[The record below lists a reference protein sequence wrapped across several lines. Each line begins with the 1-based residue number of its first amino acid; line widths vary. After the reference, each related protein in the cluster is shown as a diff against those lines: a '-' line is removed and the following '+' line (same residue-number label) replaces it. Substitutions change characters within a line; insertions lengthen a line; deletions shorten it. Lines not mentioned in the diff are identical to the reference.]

1 VTATGRPAPARRPR
15 RRGSSWVTLLAIL
28 IVLGAVLAVGD
39 RVAAAAANKEVRS
52 RLVAELN
59 QRDIGY
65 GALDVEIGGFP
76 FLAEVAQ
83 GRYEQVTIDMSEVE
97 LPAGQLTGGRV
108 ATANL
113 PELDVIA
120 HDVTANTGDLIRGT
134 AKVNAGRVEG
144 TAVVSFDTLKSLVDF
159 SAYHLAD
166 VQFSESG
173 GALAASGTVTV
184 AGLSVPVSVVADIK
198 VTGGAFTISLTKVDA
213 ASVSAPAAV
222 KDYLAGLV
230 QRSVQARLPALPF
243 GLKLQAV
250 TVRPDGL
257 AITAAG
263 VDVPLVSAGAAS

>member
-15 RRGSSWVTLLAIL
+15 PRGSSWVTLLAIL

-120 HDVTANTGDLIRGT
+120 HDVTANTGDLIKGT

-144 TAVVSFDTLKSLVDF
+144 TAVVSFDTLMSLVDF
-159 SAYHLAD
+159 SAYHLSD
-166 VQFSESG
+166 VKFGESG